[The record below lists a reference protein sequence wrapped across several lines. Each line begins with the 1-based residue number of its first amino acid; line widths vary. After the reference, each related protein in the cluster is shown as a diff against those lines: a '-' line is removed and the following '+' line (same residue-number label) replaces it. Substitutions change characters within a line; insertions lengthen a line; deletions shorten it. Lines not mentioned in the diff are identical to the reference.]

1 MKLLHIARAAGAFLL
16 AGALSACVDVRME
29 LEVVDENNGIGKT
42 IMVMDREFYDMSEA
56 QGGGDFCEDD
66 GEFTLTETEATCI
79 TSEQASYAELFEG
92 SDQGEP
98 TPTVTSA
105 GPGLVRV
112 SYPTASMMEEIGE
125 DASDPES
132 MAMME
137 QFFAGHNI
145 TLAVSG
151 GEIVDTNMIVSADGQ
166 SASVIIPFL
175 DLFSGELT
183 LPEESYAVVKL
194 N

>member
-1 MKLLHIARAAGAFLL
+1 MTLLNIARAASAFLL
-16 AGALSACVDVRME
+16 VGALSACVDVSME

-42 IMVMDREFYDMSEA
+42 IMVMDREFYDMSQA
-56 QGGGDFCEDD
+56 QGESDFCEDD
-66 GEFTLTETEATCI
+66 GEFTLTETEATCV
-79 TSEQASYAELFEG
+79 TSEKGSYAELFEG

-112 SYPTASMMEEIGE
+112 SYPTASMMEELGD
-125 DASDPES
+125 DASDPEA

-151 GEIVDTNMIVSADGQ
+151 GEIVDTNMTLSDDGQ
-166 SASVIIPFL
+166 YASVVIPFL
-175 DLFSGELT
+175 DLFSSEVT
-183 LPEESYAVVKL
+183 LPKESYAVVKL